1 MQTTIE
7 TERLLLRPFRAS
19 DAEDC
24 FAFLSDRE
32 TCYLDGGYEPYTA
45 KDERFWT
52 LMDIFASGEGRYMVE
67 RKEDGRVIGV
77 LHLFPD
83 DRRAVEAMEIGYV
96 IAPDCRRR
104 GYAREAVSAVI
115 AHLLRDTNTE
125 LITAGAADCNAPSIA
140 MLEKLGFV
148 REGIIRKGFFIPG
161 QGAVDMVS
169 FYREC
174 N

>member
-19 DAEDC
+19 DAGDC

-32 TCYLDGGYEPYTA
+32 TCYLDGGYEPFSVM
-45 KDERFWT
+45 DEEYAL
-52 LMDIFASGEGRYMVE
+52 LMEKFAAQEGRYMVE
-67 RKEDGRVIGV
+67 RKKDGRVIGTI
-77 LHLFPD
+77 HLFPD
-83 DRRAVEAMEIGYV
+83 DRRAVETMEIGYV
-96 IAPDCRRR
+96 VAPDCRRR

-115 AHLLRDTNTE
+115 AHLLRDTDVQ
-125 LITAGAADCNAPSIA
+125 LVTAGAAVCNIPSIA
-140 MLEKLGFV
+140 MLEKLGFI
-148 REGIIRKGFFIPG
+148 REGIVHKGFFIPG

-169 FYREC
+169 FYRER

>member
-1 MQTTIE
+1 MKPTVE

-19 DAEDC
+19 DADDC

-32 TCYLDGGYEPYTA
+32 TCYLDGGYEPYTE
-45 KDERFWT
+45 KNERFWK
-52 LMDIFASGEGRYMVE
+52 LMDIFASGEGRYMLE
-67 RKEDGRVIGV
+67 LKEENKVVGV

-83 DRRAVEAMEIGYV
+83 DRRAVETVEIGYV

-104 GYAREAVSAVI
+104 GYAREAVEAVMD
-115 AHLLRDTNTE
+115 HLFRETDTE
-125 LITAGAADCNAPSIA
+125 LITAGAAVCNGPSIA

-148 REGIIRKGFFIPG
+148 REGIIRKGFFVPG

-169 FYREC
+169 FYRER